1 MFNECQSIQMT
12 KKIWRKNGVFRDNN
26 VLKVMYLSTYSI
38 EFYVHCAIKSMYR
51 IDWYILLENLI
62 ISSSFLF
69 WSHILQDYC
78 SAFIYMERK
87 LKGDIIHFFLPF
99 QRNSLRTRISQY
111 RTQEGKVFAMK
122 REKKLLC
129 IWYWLTPI

>member
-1 MFNECQSIQMT
+1 MYYFYFWTKMLHMLHRLFVELFQEDLNIYKTCIMTFNPFKWLKRYDEN
-12 KKIWRKNGVFRDNN
+12 WVFRANN
-26 VLKVMYLSTYSI
+26 VLQVMYLSTYSI
-38 EFYVHCAIKSMYR
+38 EFYVHCAIKSMYC

-99 QRNSLRTRISQY
+99 
-111 RTQEGKVFAMK
+111 
-122 REKKLLC
+122 
-129 IWYWLTPI
+129 